1 MRVLKNA
8 GRGLAAGCF
17 VLAGSSAAFAGA
29 WDNMGVGSLDLLFAP
44 EKFVVEGGATYFDRN
59 VDYKVKSAKAQ
70 GGADV
75 GVGPIASNSTNERTT
90 PNIWNYQ
97 VGVKATLMENL
108 DCLGR
113 TYNPFGITEEMD
125 PTWAGR
131 YGGYK
136 TEAGTFG
143 LDATCAYKFQID
155 GSSNFRAIIGVKAL
169 DLTYDSDGVV
179 LGVALASGL
188 VGTPLETAHDL
199 GSRTAPNGNTYSDFV
214 SGASLKSKGM
224 SWGWRAGVAYEIPQ
238 YAMRASLVYDSE
250 IEFDLEGETYVND
263 VPLKP
268 IAGGGTTNIPGT
280 AFASLTL
287 PQSVE
292 LNVQSG
298 IAPGWLATF
307 GVKWMDWSV
316 IDSLVLTDAKGDKKT
331 DRALNFKDGWTVK
344 AGVGHKLN
352 EKLSLGSSVQW
363 DRGVGGSYS
372 DTYTLG
378 LGGSYALNDKVKV
391 ILGGAAI
398 YKTSGAGDAN
408 NLASGAENN
417 YEYDSSWNY
426 ALNTKLRIA
435 F

>member
-29 WDNMGVGSLDLLFAP
+29 WDTMGVGSLDLLFAP
-44 EKFVVEGGATYFDRN
+44 EKFVVEGGTTYLDRN
-59 VDYKVKSAKAQ
+59 VDYKVKSASAQ
-70 GGADV
+70 TGIPV
-75 GVGPIASNSTNERTT
+75 GSVLPANSSTQRVT

-97 VGVKATLMENL
+97 IGVKATVLENF

-113 TYNPFGITEEMD
+113 AYNPFRITEEMD
-125 PTWAGR
+125 PAWAGR
-131 YGGYK
+131 Y
-136 TEAGTFG
+136 AGFETNANTLG
-143 LDATCAYKFQID
+143 LDATCSYKFQM
-155 GSSNFRAIIGVKAL
+155 GEGRSVRAIAGVKAL
-169 DLTYDSDGVV
+169 DLTYQSDGMVYGAV
-179 LGVALASGL
+179 LAGAVAGGPLGGL
-188 VGTPLETAHDL
+188 HDIDT
-199 GSRTAPNGNTYSDFV
+199 SADYV
-214 SGASLKSKGM
+214 SGAELKSKGM
-224 SWGWRAGVAYEIPQ
+224 AWGWRAGVAYEIPA
-238 YAMRASLVYDSE
+238 YALRASLVYDSE
-250 IEFDLEGETYVND
+250 ISMDLEGDSYVNS
-263 VPLKP
+263 VPLLP
-268 IAGGGTTNIPGT
+268 GAGGGTTTIPGE
-280 AFASLTL
+280 AYSSLTL

-316 IDSLVLTDAKGDKKT
+316 IDRLVVTNASGSKT
-331 DRALNFKDGWTVK
+331 TNRVLNFKDGWTVK

-352 EKLSLGSSVQW
+352 DKLSLGSSVQW

-372 DTYTLG
+372 DTYAFG

-391 ILGGAAI
+391 IVGGAAI

-408 NLASGAENN
+408 NLASGATNE